1 MTNAFTQKPDL
12 SKFIK
17 ETRHS
22 LNSSKLGRKISAKPT
37 PEQRAKFFDVITPGK
52 KQ

>member
-1 MTNAFTQKPDL
+1 MENAFTKKPDL

-17 ETRHS
+17 QVKHS
-22 LNSSKLGRKISAKPT
+22 HHVSQLGRKVSSKPT

-52 KQ
+52 NE